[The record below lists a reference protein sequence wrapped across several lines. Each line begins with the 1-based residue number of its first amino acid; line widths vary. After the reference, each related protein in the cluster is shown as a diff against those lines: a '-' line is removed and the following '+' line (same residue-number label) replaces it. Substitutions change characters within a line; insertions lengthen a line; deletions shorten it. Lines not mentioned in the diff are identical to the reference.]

1 MTNPPD
7 HRDGR
12 VETIGCPVHGS
23 DVTCK
28 VSYLIEGGVSTLV
41 DFECNMEGMCGIP
54 SWDPCPLYVAYLE
67 GKTETN

>member
-1 MTNPPD
+1 MTNAPD
-7 HRDGR
+7 RDDAG
-12 VETIGCPVHGS
+12 VESIGCPVHGG

-28 VSYLIEGGVSTLV
+28 VKYVTKEGVHTLV

-67 GKTETN
+67 GKATP